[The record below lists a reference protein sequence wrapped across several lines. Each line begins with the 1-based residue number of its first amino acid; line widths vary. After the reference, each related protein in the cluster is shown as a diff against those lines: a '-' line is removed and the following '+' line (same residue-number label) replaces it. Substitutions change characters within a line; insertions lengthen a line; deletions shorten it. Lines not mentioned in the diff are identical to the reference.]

1 MSLTGELEFE
11 GIDFGQ
17 EPNAVFGKVVFLLY
31 VFFIMLVLVN
41 LLNGLAGMYP

>member
-17 EPNAVFGKVVFLLY
+17 EPNAVYGKVVFLLY